1 MALQDKYKSVLDYAR
16 ANGVSNLQ
24 VREQNN
30 VLYVDG
36 NAPTESVKDQIWN
49 LYQKI
54 DPDMR
59 AGDLVMNIQVGADQ
73 AAATAQTYTVKS
85 GDSLSKIAGSYP
97 GIGWKDIF
105 EANKDQISNPDLI
118 HPGQVLKIPDRK
130 SVV

>member
-1 MALQDKYKSVLDYAR
+1 MALQDKYREMLDYAQQ
-16 ANGVSNLQ
+16 NQVSNLQ

-36 NAPTESVKDQIWN
+36 AAPSDAVKDQMWAI
-49 LYQKI
+49 YQKL

-59 AGDLVMNIQVGADQ
+59 SGDLVMNITVGAGGSP
-73 AAATAQTYTVKS
+73 TAETYTVKA
-85 GDSLSKIAGSYP
+85 GDSLSKIATHYP

-118 HPGQVLKIPDRK
+118 HPGQVLKIPAK
-130 SVV
+130 

>member
-1 MALQDKYKSVLDYAR
+1 MALQDKYKEMLDYAHQ
-16 ANGVSNLQ
+16 NQVSNLQ

-36 NAPTESVKDQIWN
+36 TAPTEAVKDQVWN

-54 DPDMR
+54 DPDMK
-59 AGDLVMNIQVGADQ
+59 AGDLVMNIQVGQ
-73 AAATAQTYTVKS
+73 GQVVAATYTVKS
-85 GDSLSKIAGSYP
+85 GDSLSKIATQYP

-118 HPGQVLKIPDRK
+118 KPGQVLKIPSK
-130 SVV
+130 